1 MSSAGTMTEGG
12 QSPPPQSID
21 LSLLSL
27 EQLNQMKTKH
37 EEEVQLLSSNFIK
50 LREAQVRCGIQ
61 VHVRRNYHK
70 TVSVPPRG
78 RQWFLPKTA
87 FWSHIKG
94 VVYYYTVLQ
103 KHEPLRR
110 TKGWQCLMIFC
121 TLPCYVFFMLYSG
134 SIFGFDFC
142 RGDHERQGGG
152 QGNPGKVGHGCSQ

>member
-70 TVSVPPRG
+70 TVTKTVSVPPRG
-78 RQWFLPKTA
+78 RQWFLLKTA
-87 FWSHIKG
+87 F
-94 VVYYYTVLQ
+94 
-103 KHEPLRR
+103 
-110 TKGWQCLMIFC
+110 
-121 TLPCYVFFMLYSG
+121 
-134 SIFGFDFC
+134 
-142 RGDHERQGGG
+142 
-152 QGNPGKVGHGCSQ
+152 